1 MPAEDLRPHR
11 VRANIGPMP
20 ALDTATPM
28 SLGTAT
34 RLPGA
39 DERAPGLI
47 ERWRGRRGLILEALG
62 VAWLPWLT
70 ARAIT
75 LLTLGLARYEVR
87 HFHITNPKAV
97 LETRDGLLGS
107 DAGWY
112 QSIAAHGYG
121 ALPRSATRFFPLL
134 PLLDRGLSDV
144 TSLTVGIASLL
155 IANVASLLVAIG
167 IYALVCSELRDKV
180 LARRAV
186 WLMMLAPPAFVFVM
200 GYSEAVLV
208 LLAVAFFAAI
218 RRGGWWWAGLFG
230 YLAGTARP
238 IGCLLIVPAL
248 IEVARSWPA
257 ERWRQWPGKVVAIV
271 SSVAGTVT
279 YLGWV
284 SAQFGGFFE
293 PLKIQQQQAHH
304 GALTDPVV
312 TVSHALTSLAHG
324 HHVGDALHVPWIGI
338 AVVLLVIAFWRL
350 PVSYATFALCIVVVA
365 LLGSNLD
372 SFERYAL
379 SAFPLVIAASTLL
392 RSGRVAGVTYVL
404 CGAGMATYAVLA
416 FQGAYVP

>member
-1 MPAEDLRPHR
+1 MPA
-11 VRANIGPMP
+11 G
-20 ALDTATPM
+20 ALDTASPM
-28 SLGTAT
+28 TAGTDTSLQAERG
-34 RLPGA
+34 
-39 DERAPGLI
+39 RAPGLI

-75 LLTLGLARYEVR
+75 LFALGLAKFEVK
-87 HFHITNPKAV
+87 HFHITNVKAV
-97 LETRDGLLGS
+97 LETRYGLLGS

-121 ALPRSATRFFPLL
+121 ELPRSAIRFFPLL

-155 IANVASLLVAIG
+155 ITNVASLLLAIG
-167 IYALVCSELRDKV
+167 IYALVCAEFGDRA

-200 GYSEAVLV
+200 GYSESLLV
-208 LLAVAFFAAI
+208 LLAVAFFVAI
-218 RRGGWWWAGLFG
+218 RRGSWWWAGLFG

-238 IGCLLIVPAL
+238 IGCLLVVPAL
-248 IEVARSWPA
+248 IEVVRSWPTD
-257 ERWRQWPGKVVAIV
+257 RWRRWPGKLVAIV

-284 SAQFGGFFE
+284 SAEFGGFFE

-304 GALTDPVV
+304 GALADPV
-312 TVSHALTSLAHG
+312 TTIYHALTNLAHG
-324 HHVGDALHVPWIGI
+324 HHIGDALHVPWIGV
-338 AVVLLVIAFWRL
+338 AVVLLVLAFWRL
-350 PVSYATFALCIVVVA
+350 PVSYGAFALCVVVLA
-365 LLGSNLD
+365 LSGSNLD
-372 SFERYAL
+372 SFERYAF
-379 SAFPLVIAASTLL
+379 SAFPLVIAGATLL
-392 RSGRVAGVTYVL
+392 RSARVAGVTYVL
-404 CGAGMATYAVLA
+404 CGAGMALYAVLA